1 MDVLGLVGHS
11 KFKLVPICAG
21 PVIWL
26 RVFWSVFLLLEKS
39 PLKTDRNPPMA
50 FCTDHKTVLLLREFI
65 SQSSEKQLKRV
76 YFYQSAIK
84 SEAWLEKRAERR
96 KREVTHQQVK
106 GGVVSP
112 KEDRGPPLYSLILR
126 NDGKLDLQKWMMGMK
141 KPWLLALGH
150 TVWKMYEKCTFFS
163 KCDNTFN
170 AISTNVISLN
180 LLSCKCA
187 QVNWA

>member
-1 MDVLGLVGHS
+1 
-11 KFKLVPICAG
+11 
-21 PVIWL
+21 
-26 RVFWSVFLLLEKS
+26 
-39 PLKTDRNPPMA
+39 MA
-50 FCTDHKTVLLLREFI
+50 FCTYHKTVLLLREFI

-112 KEDRGPPLYSLILR
+112 KEDRGPPLVFSYLEKWREAWLTKVD
-126 NDGKLDLQKWMMGMK
+126 DGDE

-150 TVWKMYEKCTFFS
+150 TVWKMYENCIFFS
-163 KCDNTFN
+163 KCDNRFN
-170 AISTNVISLN
+170 AISANVISLN

>member
-1 MDVLGLVGHS
+1 MV
-11 KFKLVPICAG
+11 
-21 PVIWL
+21 
-26 RVFWSVFLLLEKS
+26 
-39 PLKTDRNPPMA
+39 A
-50 FCTDHKTVLLLREFI
+50 FCTYHKTVLLLREFI

-112 KEDRGPPLYSLILR
+112 KEDRGPLLYSLILR

-141 KPWLLALGH
+141 NHGCLLWD
-150 TVWKMYEKCTFFS
+150 TRYEKCTKIVYFS
-163 KCDNTFN
+163 L
-170 AISTNVISLN
+170 NVITDLMQFQQMSFHLICFHAN
-180 LLSCKCA
+180 VRRLIEHKKA
-187 QVNWA
+187 

>member
-1 MDVLGLVGHS
+1 
-11 KFKLVPICAG
+11 
-21 PVIWL
+21 
-26 RVFWSVFLLLEKS
+26 
-39 PLKTDRNPPMA
+39 MA

-112 KEDRGPPLYSLILR
+112 KEDRGPLLYSLILR

-150 TVWKMYEKCTFFS
+150 TV
-163 KCDNTFN
+163 
-170 AISTNVISLN
+170 
-180 LLSCKCA
+180 
-187 QVNWA
+187 